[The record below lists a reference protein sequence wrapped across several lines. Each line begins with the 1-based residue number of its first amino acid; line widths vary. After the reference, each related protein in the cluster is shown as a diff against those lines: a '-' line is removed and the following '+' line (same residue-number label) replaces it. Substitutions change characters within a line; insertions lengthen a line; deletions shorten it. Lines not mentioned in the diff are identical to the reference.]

1 LCVLGSDRFFGDW
14 VYVEGEAEVIAL
26 PGAMEPLVEYFRGV
40 SGEHDDWD
48 EYRRSMEAERRALIH
63 VTARRAGPDRVG

>member
-1 LCVLGSDRFFGDW
+1 
-14 VYVEGEAEVIAL
+14 
-26 PGAMEPLVEYFRGV
+26 MEPLVEYFRGV